1 MGHASVR
8 WRAAPPTSARSKA
21 VLPTDLEGMI
31 SDFVTDAI
39 TLSNGPE
46 LRETVAALRR
56 AIQRYGDQ
64 RAAEE
69 RERIARLCDELAR
82 IFVAEDAPHSA
93 AVAVLCGDTIRS
105 APTPAADRG

>member
-1 MGHASVR
+1 MRSPIEIVQDFLDGELS
-8 WRAAPPTSARSKA
+8 PTAMA
-21 VLPTDLEGMI
+21 QLIE
-31 SDFVTDAI
+31 
-39 TLSNGPE
+39 
-46 LRETVAALRR
+46 
-56 AIQRYGDQ
+56 RYGDQ